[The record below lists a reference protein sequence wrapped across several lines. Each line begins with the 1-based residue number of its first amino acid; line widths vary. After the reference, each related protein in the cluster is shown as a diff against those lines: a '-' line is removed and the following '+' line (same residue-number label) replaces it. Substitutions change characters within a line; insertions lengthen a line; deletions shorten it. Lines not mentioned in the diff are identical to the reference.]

1 MATTLRSSLDELAPS
16 WTDAIREASR
26 TASLDELLGH
36 ADGAGTRAARAGGR
50 RAPAAAKPAAGKS
63 APKKTTPSGRLR
75 RRSPEEIAGALDGIV
90 ALVKK
95 NKEGLRAEQIRAEL
109 GLEAK
114 ELPRILKEGLAT
126 KKLRSKGQKRAT
138 TYFA

>member
-1 MATTLRSSLDELAPS
+1 MATTLRSSLDDLAAS
-16 WTDAIREASR
+16 FTDAILEAIRS
-26 TASLDELLGH
+26 ASLDELLGQ
-36 ADGAGTRAARAGGR
+36 ADGAGARAARATGR
-50 RAPAAAKPAAGKS
+50 RAPAPAKPAGGRS

-114 ELPRILKEGLAT
+114 ELPRILKEGIAT

>member
-1 MATTLRSSLDELAPS
+1 MPNLRSALDQITASFTESILE
-16 WTDAIREASR
+16 AIRS
-26 TASLDELLGH
+26 ASLDELLG
-36 ADGAGTRAARAGGR
+36 APSGRPARTAPAPAARAGR
-50 RAPAAAKPAAGKS
+50 PAAAKP

-75 RRSPEEIAGALDGIV
+75 RRSADDIAAALDGIV

-95 NKEGLRAEQIRAEL
+95 KKEGLRAEQIRMEI

>member
-1 MATTLRSSLDELAPS
+1 MATTLRSALDALTASFTQSILE
-16 WTDAIREASR
+16 AIRS
-26 TASLDELLGH
+26 ASLDELLGQ
-36 ADGAGTRAARAGGR
+36 ADGAGTRGR
-50 RAPAAAKPAAGKS
+50 RPSARHAPAPAGAKP

-75 RRSPEEIAGALDGIV
+75 RRSADEIEAMLDGVV

-95 NKEGLRAEQIRAEL
+95 NKEGLRAEQIRVEL

-114 ELPRILKEGLAT
+114 EMPRILKEGLAT

>member
-1 MATTLRSSLDELAPS
+1 MPHLRSALDHLGAS
-16 WTDAIREASR
+16 FADAILDAIRS
-26 TASLDELLGH
+26 ASLDELLGQTNGH
-36 ADGAGTRAARAGGR
+36 VAARGRGPAPARRAAA
-50 RAPAAAKPAAGKS
+50 APAAAKPA
-63 APKKTTPSGRLR
+63 PNKTTASGRLA
-75 RRSPEEIAGALDGIV
+75 RRSSADIATALEGVV

-95 NKEGLRAEQIRAEL
+95 HKEGLRAEVIRAEL